1 MLWCPPWLGS
11 SRMQTGSIEGD
22 PVRLADWAELRVLY
36 SQGTAISWESIRTE
50 VDVEG
55 LLEERW
61 EENDDDTTPDQAS
74 QSLVADAA
82 REIQRRIDN
91 GGKGYPFIIGRNGLE
106 LRRGI
111 NRHTPYAF
119 CLMVS
124 DRDYWKPGDPSARMF
139 EDVATVALQSY
150 LKGCAV
156 RFGAPRDAPE
166 REILVALQMLQE
178 RTGDPFRGTYPIKPT
193 DKDLGLDVVGWKDFE
208 DGEISKILVYMQ
220 CATGEDWPKKRGDLD
235 LSQGGVW
242 NKIMDWTTP
251 PVKAMAIPYVVP
263 PGGEWERMTPG
274 LLFMDRLRIA
284 SLLPARALSIGDVD
298 WKSWFKERYDSVL

>member
-1 MLWCPPWLGS
+1 
-11 SRMQTGSIEGD
+11 MQTGSIEGD

-36 SQGTAISWESIRTE
+36 SQDTAISWESIRTE

-55 LLEERW
+55 LLEGKSEA
-61 EENDDDTTPDQAS
+61 NDPDTIPDQAS

-91 GGKGYPFIIGRNGLE
+91 GGKGYPFKIGRRGLE

-124 DRDYWKPGDPSARMF
+124 DRDYWKPGDRSARMF
-139 EDVATVALQSY
+139 EHLATEALQSY
-150 LKGCAV
+150 LQGCAV
-156 RFGAPRDAPE
+156 RFGAPREAPE
-166 REILVALQMLQE
+166 QEIVVALQNLQA
-178 RTGDPFRGTYPIKPT
+178 RTGDTFRGAYPLRAT
-193 DKDLGLDVVGWKDFE
+193 DQDLGLDVVGWKNFT

-235 LSQGGVW
+235 LGPGGVW
-242 NKIMDWTTP
+242 SKIMDWTTP
-251 PVKAMAIPYVVP
+251 PVKALAIPYVVA
-263 PGGEWERMTPG
+263 PGVDWGRATPG
-274 LLFMDRLRIA
+274 LLFLDRLRIS
-284 SLLPARALSIGDVD
+284 SLLPARALSIADID
-298 WKSWFKERYDSVL
+298 WKSWFKDRYDSVL

>member
-1 MLWCPPWLGS
+1 
-11 SRMQTGSIEGD
+11 MQTGSIEGD

-50 VDVEG
+50 VDVEA
-55 LLEERW
+55 LLEETW
-61 EENDDDTTPDQAS
+61 EANDPDTTPDQAS
-74 QSLVADAA
+74 QSLVADGA

-91 GGKGYPFIIGRNGLE
+91 GGKGYPFKIGVNGLE

-139 EDVATVALQSY
+139 EHLATKALQSY

-156 RFGAPRDAPE
+156 RFGAPREAPE
-166 REILVALQMLQE
+166 HEIVIALQNLQK
-178 RTGDPFRGTYPIKPT
+178 RTGDTFRGAYPLRAT
-193 DKDLGLDVVGWKDFE
+193 DKDLGLDVVGWKNFR

-220 CATGEDWPKKRGDLD
+220 CATGEDWPRKRGDLD
-235 LSQGGVW
+235 LGPGGIW

-251 PVKAMAIPYVVP
+251 PVKALAVPYVVA
-263 PGGEWERMTPG
+263 PGDEWGRATPG
-274 LLFMDRLRIA
+274 LLFLDRLRIS
-284 SLLPARALSIGDVD
+284 SLLPARTLSIGDVD
-298 WKSWFKERYDSVL
+298 WKSWFKGRYDSVL